1 MLPVPTTLVM
11 LAVRVR
17 AFRPDLLRSVC
28 ACSDRLP
35 FSYVDDGKPSPSD
48 TDAMASKDFWLELA
62 RLRLKGSGGA
72 VAPEPADTDADDG
85 YTIDGQPK
93 RQPGEPFS
101 EMEAKLLV
109 LAARERLEASG
120 MFREIDS
127 RTQRTVSRILK
138 AFREARVVF
147 L

>member
-1 MLPVPTTLVM
+1 
-11 LAVRVR
+11 
-17 AFRPDLLRSVC
+17 
-28 ACSDRLP
+28 
-35 FSYVDDGKPSPSD
+35 
-48 TDAMASKDFWLELA
+48 MASKEFWLELA

-72 VAPEPADTDADDG
+72 VAPEPADSDADDC
-85 YTIDGQPK
+85 YTIDGQPA